1 MRSTLLSTIG
11 KLEQLMV
18 KGFPFVVPKEYA
30 NLPQLKGR
38 AEIQFT
44 IKKADPNVCCGGGGC
59 GVGGD
64 VYVCMHMLFFLGCH
78 QESRPQSMCGGGG
91 GCLGGVGFV

>member
-1 MRSTLLSTIG
+1 
-11 KLEQLMV
+11 MV

-44 IKKADPNVCCGGGGC
+44 IKKADPDVCCAVGC
-59 GVGGD
+59 GGVGGD
-64 VYVCMHMLFFLGCH
+64 VYVCMHMLFLLGCH
-78 QESRPQSMCGGGG
+78 QESPEYVAV
-91 GCLGGVGFV
+91 GVGLGLCKCAFAGCSGCEQQSWDGG